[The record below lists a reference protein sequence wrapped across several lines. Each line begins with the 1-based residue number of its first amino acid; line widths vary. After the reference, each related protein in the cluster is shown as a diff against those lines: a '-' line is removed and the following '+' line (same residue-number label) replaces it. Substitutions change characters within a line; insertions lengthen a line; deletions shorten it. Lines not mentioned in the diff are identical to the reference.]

1 MKYAFM
7 ITIAFCLA
15 IISSIMTAL
24 GMTELFAAAG
34 TFILVL
40 FVLIDLGRFLLFNF
54 VVDEWHNLRKVK
66 YLIVVILTLLFAYS
80 AVGIFAKL
88 DSLVSTET
96 KSAMINAA
104 AYNKAV
110 ENAEVTQNRSEDLA
124 VIAQKEYKNA
134 LEWNALD
141 YNNCISRAAGD
152 INKENKCNNTKRRLD
167 KTALANLQTALKSAD
182 SNLKTTEETTK
193 INSQNQSEIASILTT
208 ICKLTQKD
216 CTTYD
221 SLQNSISI
229 LIFLVIIG
237 TDYLQIAIILA
248 VNTRKNKLKVE
259 DHKKVNFKQL
269 KVTHSVEEPTK
280 KIEKNAE
287 NFLEVEKTDKGVE
300 IPRKTHSGGSF
311 GPKPRPSTPQNG
323 ETKK

>member
-7 ITIAFCLA
+7 ITIALCLA

-24 GMTELFAAAG
+24 GMAELFAAAG

-40 FVLIDLGRFLLFNF
+40 FILIDLGRFLLFNF
-54 VVDEWHNLRKVK
+54 IVDEWHNLRKVK
-66 YLIVVILTLLFAYS
+66 YLITVILTLLFIYS
-80 AVGIFAKL
+80 GIGIFAKL
-88 DSLVSTET
+88 DSLVSPET

-124 VIAQKEYKNA
+124 VIARTEYKNA

-167 KTALANLQTALKSAD
+167 KTALANLQTSLKSAD

-259 DHKKVNFKQL
+259 NHKKVNFKQL

-280 KIEKNAE
+280 KIEKNVE
-287 NFLEVEKTDKGVE
+287 NSLEVEKTVKSIE
-300 IPRKTHSGGSF
+300 IPRKTHGGGSF

-323 ETKK
+323 EIKK